1 MAHANELRGSAARD
15 FLKKRIAVMKTWIK
29 YLIIGW
35 SIACSGIFIVSYQML
50 KSEAIVERHSVTLI
64 PASIGDSG
72 PKYDWETVGDN
83 LFGRDLVDK
92 KIDPLSLYEPS
103 ITKQEFVHKV
113 KNAKGMIIESKT
125 RAIGK
130 IIYVLFPIYAFAI
143 WAIPITVFL
152 VLGMIFGREE
162 ISPNV
167 IDEGQN

>member
-1 MAHANELRGSAARD
+1 
-15 FLKKRIAVMKTWIK
+15 MKTWMK

-35 SIACSGIFIVSYQML
+35 SIACVGIFIVSYQML

-64 PASIGDSG
+64 PRSPENAT
-72 PKYDWETVGDN
+72 PAYDWEAAGDD
-83 LFGRDLVDK
+83 LFGRDIVDK
-92 KIDPLSLYEPS
+92 KIDPLSFYEPS
-103 ITKQEFVHKV
+103 ITKQEFVHRM
-113 KNAKGMIIESKT
+113 KNAKGVIIESKT

-162 ISPNV
+162 RSRERILGNESHQ
-167 IDEGQN
+167 DQ

>member
-1 MAHANELRGSAARD
+1 
-15 FLKKRIAVMKTWIK
+15 MKTWIK

-64 PASIGDSG
+64 PSSVGNG
-72 PKYDWETVGDN
+72 EPKYDWEAVGDDI
-83 LFGRDLVDK
+83 FGRDLVDK

-103 ITKQEFVHKV
+103 ITKQEFVHRV

-162 ISPNV
+162 RPPRI
-167 IDEGQN
+167 IEGGDA